1 MTPEQRRTILIVED
15 DPGTVRL
22 VRTRLERAGYAVESA
37 ATAEEGMVRIR
48 RGGVDLVVLDQRLP
62 DGLSGLELYERVRA
76 AGFDV
81 PAILAT
87 GFGDE
92 ATLVAAIR
100 AGVRDFVPKTADY
113 LNYLPPAVARV
124 LQQVAVEREL
134 AESRARAREALVR
147 QRELEADIAERE
159 RAKSERDRLM
169 QELQGEV
176 EQRKRAEEALREADQ
191 RKDEFLAMLAH
202 ELRNPLAPMRNA
214 LEVMKRADSAPDMLR
229 RTREMME
236 RQVQVMA
243 RLVDDLLDVS
253 RITRG
258 KVELRNGP
266 VDLRA
271 VVARAAETARPL
283 IEARGHDFTLDLPHE
298 PLPLEGDAVRLE
310 QVIANLLNNAAK
322 YTEPGGRIRLKAG
335 REGDDI
341 VLRVCD
347 TGVGVAPDMLP
358 RVFDLF
364 VQANHPSSLSQGGL
378 GIGLTLVKR
387 LVEMHGGRVE
397 AHSEGPGQG
406 SEFVVRLPAAVG
418 AAPPGSEA
426 GATAEVG
433 QRGRSRDRKGAV

>member
-1 MTPEQRRTILIVED
+1 MSFSGDPKGSAVQRAPLRVAAERRRDESEGPPMPPEQRQTILIVED

-37 ATAEEGMVRIR
+37 ATAEEGMARIR

-81 PAILAT
+81 PAVLAT

-92 ATLVAAIR
+92 ATLVGAIR

-134 AESRARAREALVR
+134 VDSRARAREALVR
-147 QRELEADIAERE
+147 QRELEAEIAERE
-159 RAKSERDRLM
+159 RAQSERDRLM
-169 QELQGEV
+169 QELRCEV
-176 EQRKRAEEALREADQ
+176 EQRKRAEEALREADR

-202 ELRNPLAPMRNA
+202 ELRNPLAPIRNA
-214 LEVMKRADSAPDMLR
+214 LEVMKRADAAPDMLR

-243 RLVDDLLDVS
+243 RLVEDLLDVS

-258 KVELRNGP
+258 KVELRKER

-271 VVARAAETARPL
+271 VVARAVETARPL
-283 IEARGHDFTLDLPHE
+283 IEARGHDF
-298 PLPLEGDAVRLE
+298 DAGS
-310 QVIANLLNNAAK
+310 AA
-322 YTEPGGRIRLKAG
+322 RNRCRSKATRCG
-335 REGDDI
+335 WR
-341 VLRVCD
+341 R
-347 TGVGVAPDMLP
+347 
-358 RVFDLF
+358 
-364 VQANHPSSLSQGGL
+364 
-378 GIGLTLVKR
+378 
-387 LVEMHGGRVE
+387 
-397 AHSEGPGQG
+397 
-406 SEFVVRLPAAVG
+406 
-418 AAPPGSEA
+418 
-426 GATAEVG
+426 
-433 QRGRSRDRKGAV
+433 